1 MLPLNESSCIS
12 QHKISPFDSL
22 IPTAANPEEGG
33 CTALQDTMK
42 CVNCV
47 PQRPQ
52 ILSQTLLHL
61 RFRSWQWQM
70 NVWKGTL
77 RVDGGAAAL
86 PEADRVICQTEKAVN
101 LLHPLSYPHV

>member
-1 MLPLNESSCIS
+1 M
-12 QHKISPFDSL
+12 
-22 IPTAANPEEGG
+22 
-33 CTALQDTMK
+33 QDTMK
-42 CVNCV
+42 CVNCD

-77 RVDGGAAAL
+77 RVDGGGAAL

-101 LLHPLSYPHV
+101 LLHSLSYPHTCTHAHTHLLPLQCMQRDPDLMELE